1 MEVLFLEM
9 NKINKIK
16 IKVEQLLHR
25 KENCDNVLHYTY
37 DWGTMNTRLSNFT
50 IPLSL
55 QHDVRKF
62 DFTDNN
68 IN

>member
-16 IKVEQLLHR
+16 IKVEQLLYR

-37 DWGTMNTRLSNFT
+37 D
-50 IPLSL
+50 
-55 QHDVRKF
+55 
-62 DFTDNN
+62 
-68 IN
+68 